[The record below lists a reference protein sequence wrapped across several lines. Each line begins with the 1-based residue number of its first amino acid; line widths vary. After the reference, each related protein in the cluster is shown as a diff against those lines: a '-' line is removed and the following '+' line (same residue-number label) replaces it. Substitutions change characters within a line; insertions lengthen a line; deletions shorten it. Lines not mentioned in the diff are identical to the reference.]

1 MAAPSFANAHQRRG
15 SFARKS
21 ASSPQP
27 RMSGDLIM
35 MAALIGVTRA
45 LFASGKRGQEVGR

>member
-1 MAAPSFANAHQRRG
+1 MAARSMANAHQRG
-15 SFARKS
+15 EAFPRKS
-21 ASSPQP
+21 ASLPQP